1 MISVGARNFRARFWD
16 RSSADRAVRMER
28 PEDEGVLSLKTTVPN
43 RAMNQT
49 ASTRVFYG
57 WWVVLAAF
65 MNLFFAVGL
74 VFYGLPV
81 FYTSLVDS
89 LHFTRSQVTQG
100 LFLGFVI
107 VAPAFGF
114 MGALIDRFGARRVLR
129 VGILL
134 VALPLV
140 LMGWMTRLWEY
151 YLLCIVEVVGYV
163 LAGPISNQVLVSN
176 WFNAKRGRA
185 MGYAYLG
192 LGLGGVAAP
201 LLAALLVGRLGWRHA
216 FIIIGVLIAV
226 VLLPIAQWVTRSA
239 PAEMGLVPDGFQAA
253 PGVRPSTLATSVE
266 LGAAVRTANFWLILA
281 GSTLTI
287 GAIGTVIQQFVL
299 FLRDAGYTTM
309 QASHVS
315 SGLLFAGL
323 AGRVAVGYL
332 VDRYNKKNI
341 MALFYLVLA
350 LAIPL
355 LFLARQPAALWAFAL
370 IFGFAMGADYLL
382 IPLVTAECFGLA
394 ALGKLLSLIIM
405 ADSLGQFFG
414 PVLAGRIFEATRS
427 YNLAWTIITTA
438 GILGAGAIYAVRP
451 SRTMAR
457 KSQPGCV
464 PV

>member
-1 MISVGARNFRARFWD
+1 MSQ
-16 RSSADRAVRMER
+16 
-28 PEDEGVLSLKTTVPN
+28 TT
-43 RAMNQT
+43 
-49 ASTRVFYG
+49 STRVFYG
-57 WWVVLAAF
+57 WWIVLAAF
-65 MNLFFAVGL
+65 LDLFFAVGL

-89 LHFTRSQVTQG
+89 LHFTRSQVAQG

-107 VAPAFGF
+107 VSPASGF
-114 MGALIDRFGARRVLR
+114 MGALIDRIGARRVLR

-134 VALPLV
+134 VALPIA
-140 LMGWMTRLWEY
+140 LMGGMTHLWEY
-151 YLLCIVEVVGYV
+151 YVLCIVEVVGYV
-163 LAGPISNQVLVSN
+163 LAGPIANQVLVAN
-176 WFNAKRGRA
+176 WFQAKRGRA

-192 LGLGGVAAP
+192 LGFGGVAAP
-201 LLAALLVGRLGWRHA
+201 VLAAYLIGGLGWRRA
-216 FIIIGVLIAV
+216 FVIIGALIAV
-226 VLLPIAQWVTRSA
+226 VLLPVAQWLTRSA
-239 PAEMGLVPDGFQAA
+239 PGEMGLLADGVEPGRAPEGAGQA
-253 PGVRPSTLATSVE
+253 PSFSLR
-266 LGAAVRTANFWLILA
+266 AAVRTANFWLILV

-299 FLRDAGYTTM
+299 FLRDKGYTTV

-341 MALFYLVLA
+341 MALFYLLLA

-355 LFLARQPAALWAFAL
+355 LFLAQKPAALWLFAL

-382 IPLVTAECFGLA
+382 IPLVTAECFGLG

-414 PVLAGRIFEATRS
+414 PVLAGKIFEATHS
-427 YNLAWTIITTA
+427 YDLAWSIITAA
-438 GILGAGAIYAVRP
+438 GILGAAAIYAVRP
-451 SRTMAR
+451 PRTVV
-457 KSQPGCV
+457 SG
-464 PV
+464 

>member
-1 MISVGARNFRARFWD
+1 
-16 RSSADRAVRMER
+16 
-28 PEDEGVLSLKTTVPN
+28 
-43 RAMNQT
+43 MNQT
-49 ASTRVFYG
+49 ASTRIFYG
-57 WWVVLAAF
+57 WWIVLAAF

-89 LHFTRSQVTQG
+89 LHFTRSQVAQG

-114 MGALIDRFGARRVLR
+114 MGALIDRIGARRVLR

-140 LMGWMTRLWEY
+140 LMGGMTRLWEY
-151 YLLCIVEVVGYV
+151 YVLCIVEVVGYV
-163 LAGPISNQVLVSN
+163 LAGPISNQVLVAN
-176 WFNAKRGRA
+176 WFQAKRGRA

-201 LLAALLVGRLGWRHA
+201 VLAAYLIGGVGWRRA
-216 FIIIGVLIAV
+216 FVIIGAMIGV
-226 VLLPIAQWVTRSA
+226 VLFPIAQWLTRSA
-239 PAEMGLVPDGFQAA
+239 PGEMGLVPDGVEPA
-253 PGVRPSTLATSVE
+253 PAPAGAGPASSLP

-299 FLRDAGYTTM
+299 FLRDAGYTTV

-332 VDRYNKKNI
+332 VDRYDKKNV

-355 LFLARQPAALWAFAL
+355 LFVARQPAALWAFAL

-414 PVLAGRIFEATRS
+414 PVLAGRIFEATHS
-427 YNLAWTIITTA
+427 YDLAWSIITTA
-438 GILGAGAIYAVRP
+438 GVLGAAAIYAVRTP
-451 SRTMAR
+451 RRA
-457 KSQPGCV
+457 P
-464 PV
+464 

>member
-1 MISVGARNFRARFWD
+1 
-16 RSSADRAVRMER
+16 
-28 PEDEGVLSLKTTVPN
+28 
-43 RAMNQT
+43 MNQT

-57 WWVVLAAF
+57 WWIVLAAF
-65 MNLFFAVGL
+65 LNLFFAVGL

-89 LHFTRSQVTQG
+89 LHFTRSQVAQG

-114 MGALIDRFGARRVLR
+114 MGALIDRIGARRVLR

-134 VALPLV
+134 VASSIV
-140 LMGWMTRLWEY
+140 LMGSMTRLWEY
-151 YLLCIVEVVGYV
+151 YVLCIVEVVGYV
-163 LAGPISNQVLVSN
+163 LAGPISNQVLVST
-176 WFNAKRGRA
+176 WFQAKRGRA

-201 LLAALLVGRLGWRHA
+201 VLAAYLIGWVGWRRA
-216 FIIIGVLIAV
+216 FVIIGVIIGV
-226 VLLPIAQWVTRSA
+226 VLFPVAQWLTRSA
-239 PAEMGLVPDGFQAA
+239 PGEMGLVADGLESTPA
-253 PGVRPSTLATSVE
+253 PVG
-266 LGAAVRTANFWLILA
+266 LGPASSIPLGTAVRTANFWLILA

-299 FLRDAGYTTM
+299 FLRDTGYTTV

-332 VDRYNKKNI
+332 VDRYNKKNV
-341 MALFYLVLA
+341 MALFYLLLA

-355 LFLARQPAALWAFAL
+355 LFLAQHPAALWLFAL

-394 ALGKLLSLIIM
+394 SLGKLLSLIIM

-414 PVLAGRIFEATRS
+414 PVLAGKIFEATHS
-427 YNLAWTIITTA
+427 YDLAWSIITTA
-438 GILGAGAIYAVRP
+438 GILGAAAIYAVRTP
-451 SRTMAR
+451 RALAS
-457 KSQPGCV
+457 G
-464 PV
+464 

>member
-1 MISVGARNFRARFWD
+1 MISRDVRNCKVRF
-16 RSSADRAVRMER
+16 S
-28 PEDEGVLSLKTTVPN
+28 VPN
-43 RAMNQT
+43 LDEAFPMNQT
-49 ASTRVFYG
+49 TSPRIFYG

-65 MNLFFAVGL
+65 LNLFFAVGL

-89 LHFTRSQVTQG
+89 LHFTRSQVAQG
-100 LFLGFVI
+100 MFLGFVI
-107 VAPAFGF
+107 VAPAFVF
-114 MGALIDRFGARRVLR
+114 MGALIDRLGARPILRAGVLA
-129 VGILL
+129 
-134 VALPLV
+134 VALAFI
-140 LMGWMTRLWEY
+140 LMARMTRLWEY
-151 YLLCIVEVVGYV
+151 YALCIVEVVGYV

-176 WFNAKRGRA
+176 WFRVKRGQA

-192 LGLGGVAAP
+192 LGIGGVAAP
-201 LLAALLVGRLGWRHA
+201 VLAAYLIRWAGWRWA
-216 FIIIGVLIAV
+216 FAIIGALIAV
-226 VLLPIAQWVTRSA
+226 VLLPVAQWLTRSS
-239 PAEMGLVPDGFQAA
+239 PEEMGLVPDGIDA
-253 PGVRPSTLATSVE
+253 PATKSGLNASSPFS

-299 FLRDAGYTTM
+299 FLRDTGYTTV

-332 VDRYNKKNI
+332 VDRYHKKNV
-341 MALFYLVLA
+341 MALFYLILG

-355 LFLARQPAALWAFAL
+355 LFVARHPAALWSFA
-370 IFGFAMGADYLL
+370 IVFGFAMGADYLL

-414 PVLAGRIFEATRS
+414 PVLAGRIFEATHS
-427 YNLAWTIITTA
+427 YDLAWGIITTA
-438 GILGAGAIYAVRP
+438 GILGAAAIYAVRTTVD
-451 SRTMAR
+451 R
-457 KSQPGCV
+457 V
-464 PV
+464 

>member
-1 MISVGARNFRARFWD
+1 
-16 RSSADRAVRMER
+16 
-28 PEDEGVLSLKTTVPN
+28 
-43 RAMNQT
+43 MNQT
-49 ASTRVFYG
+49 ASTQRFYG
-57 WWVVLAAF
+57 WWIVLAAF
-65 MNLFFAVGL
+65 LNLFFAVGL

-89 LHFTRSQVTQG
+89 LHFTRSQVAQG

-114 MGALIDRFGARRVLR
+114 MGALIDRIGARRVLR

-140 LMGWMTRLWEY
+140 LMGGMTRLWEY
-151 YLLCIVEVVGYV
+151 YVLCVVEVVGYV
-163 LAGPISNQVLVSN
+163 LAGPISNQVLISN
-176 WFNAKRGRA
+176 WFQAKRGRA

-201 LLAALLVGRLGWRHA
+201 VLAAYLIAGLGWRRA
-216 FIIIGVLIAV
+216 FVIIGAMIGV
-226 VLLPIAQWVTRSA
+226 VLFPIAQWLTRSA
-239 PAEMGLVPDGFQAA
+239 PGEMGLVPDGAESSQA
-253 PGVRPSTLATSVE
+253 PGGAGQASSFP

-299 FLRDAGYTTM
+299 FLRDTGYTTV

-315 SGLLFAGL
+315 SGLLLAGL

-332 VDRYNKKNI
+332 VDRYNKKNV
-341 MALFYLVLA
+341 MALFYLLLA

-414 PVLAGRIFEATRS
+414 PVLAGKIFEATHS
-427 YNLAWTIITTA
+427 YDLAWSIITMA
-438 GILGAGAIYAVRP
+438 GILGAAAIYAVQT
-451 SRTMAR
+451 SRRAR
-457 KSQPGCV
+457 AAGVS
-464 PV
+464 

>member
-1 MISVGARNFRARFWD
+1 
-16 RSSADRAVRMER
+16 
-28 PEDEGVLSLKTTVPN
+28 
-43 RAMNQT
+43 MNQT
-49 ASTRVFYG
+49 TSPRVFYG

-65 MNLFFAVGL
+65 LNLFFAVGL

-89 LHFTRSQVTQG
+89 LHFTRSQVAQG
-100 LFLGFVI
+100 MFLGFVI

-114 MGALIDRFGARRVLR
+114 MGALIDRVGARRVLR
-129 VGILL
+129 VGIVM

-140 LMGWMTRLWEY
+140 LMAWMTRLWEY
-151 YLLCIVEVVGYV
+151 YALCIVEVVGYV

-176 WFNAKRGRA
+176 WFRVKRGRA

-192 LGLGGVAAP
+192 LGFGGVAAP
-201 LLAALLVGRLGWRHA
+201 ILAAYLIRWLGWRWA
-216 FIIIGVLIAV
+216 FAIIGALIGV
-226 VLLPIAQWVTRSA
+226 VLFPIAQWLTRSA
-239 PAEMGLVPDGFQAA
+239 PGEMGLIADGVAPTSAVAGEAPASSVP
-253 PGVRPSTLATSVE
+253 

-299 FLRDAGYTTM
+299 FLRDTGYTTV

-323 AGRVAVGYL
+323 VGRVAVGYL

-341 MALFYLVLA
+341 MALFYLLLA

-382 IPLVTAECFGLA
+382 IPIVTAECFGLG

-414 PVLAGRIFEATRS
+414 PVLAGRIFEATHS
-427 YNLAWTIITTA
+427 YDLAWGIIATA
-438 GILGAGAIYAVRP
+438 GILGAAAIYAVRTRRD
-451 SRTMAR
+451 SGFGVRD
-457 KSQPGCV
+457 
-464 PV
+464 

>member
-1 MISVGARNFRARFWD
+1 
-16 RSSADRAVRMER
+16 
-28 PEDEGVLSLKTTVPN
+28 
-43 RAMNQT
+43 MNQT
-49 ASTRVFYG
+49 VSPRVFYG
-57 WWVVLAAF
+57 WWIVLAAF

-89 LHFTRSQVTQG
+89 LHFSRSQVAQG

-114 MGALIDRFGARRVLR
+114 MGALIDRIGARRVLR
-129 VGILL
+129 AGILL

-140 LMGWMTRLWEY
+140 LMGGMTRLWEY
-151 YLLCIVEVVGYV
+151 YVLCIVEVVGYV
-163 LAGPISNQVLVSN
+163 LAGPISNQVLVAN
-176 WFNAKRGRA
+176 WFQAKRGRA

-192 LGLGGVAAP
+192 LGLGGVVAP
-201 LLAALLVGRLGWRHA
+201 VLAAYLIGGVGWRRA
-216 FIIIGVLIAV
+216 FVIIGAMIGV
-226 VLLPIAQWVTRSA
+226 VLFPIAQWLTRSA
-239 PAEMGLVPDGFQAA
+239 PAEMGLVPDGVE
-253 PGVRPSTLATSVE
+253 PTLAPEGASQASSLQ
-266 LGAAVRTANFWLILA
+266 LGVAVRTANFWLILA

-299 FLRDAGYTTM
+299 FLRDAGYTTV

-332 VDRYNKKNI
+332 VDRFNKKNV

-355 LFLARQPAALWAFAL
+355 LFVVRQPAALWAFAL

-414 PVLAGRIFEATRS
+414 PVLAGRIFEATHS
-427 YNLAWTIITTA
+427 YDLAWSIITTA
-438 GILGAGAIYAVRP
+438 GVLGAAAIYAVRTP
-451 SRTMAR
+451 RRAPAAGVS
-457 KSQPGCV
+457 
-464 PV
+464 

>member
-1 MISVGARNFRARFWD
+1 
-16 RSSADRAVRMER
+16 
-28 PEDEGVLSLKTTVPN
+28 
-43 RAMNQT
+43 MNQT
-49 ASTRVFYG
+49 TSTRFFYG
-57 WWVVLAAF
+57 WWVVLSAF

-89 LHFTRSQVTQG
+89 LHFTRSQVAQG
-100 LFLGFVI
+100 LFLGFVV

-114 MGALIDRFGARRVLR
+114 MGALIDRVGARRVLR

-140 LMGWMTRLWEY
+140 LMGGMTRLWQY
-151 YLLCIVEVVGYV
+151 YVLCVVEVVGYV
-163 LAGPISNQVLVSN
+163 LAGPIANQVLVSN

-192 LGLGGVAAP
+192 LGFGGVAAP
-201 LLAALLVGRLGWRHA
+201 VLAARLIGELGWRRA
-216 FIIIGVLIAV
+216 FVIIGAIIAV
-226 VLLPIAQWVTRSA
+226 VLFPIAQWLTRST
-239 PAEMGLVPDGFQAA
+239 PGEVGLAADGGGSEPVPGRVGQ
-253 PGVRPSTLATSVE
+253 PPSVQ
-266 LGAAVRTANFWLILA
+266 LGAAVRTANFWLILV

-299 FLRDAGYTTM
+299 FLRDTGYTT
-309 QASHVS
+309 ARAAHVS

-323 AGRVAVGYL
+323 VGRVAVGYL
-332 VDRYNKKNI
+332 VDRYSKKNV
-341 MALFYLVLA
+341 MALFYLLLA

-370 IFGFAMGADYLL
+370 VFGFAMGADYLL

-394 ALGKLLSLIIM
+394 SLGKLLSLIIM

-414 PVLAGRIFEATRS
+414 PVLAGRIFEATHS
-427 YNLAWTIITTA
+427 YNLAWSIITAA
-438 GILGAGAIYAVRP
+438 GILGAAAIYAVRT
-451 SRTMAR
+451 SRGSGLGIR
-457 KSQPGCV
+457 G
-464 PV
+464 

>member
-1 MISVGARNFRARFWD
+1 MSQ
-16 RSSADRAVRMER
+16 
-28 PEDEGVLSLKTTVPN
+28 TT
-43 RAMNQT
+43 
-49 ASTRVFYG
+49 STRVFYG
-57 WWVVLAAF
+57 WWIVLAAF
-65 MNLFFAVGL
+65 LNLFFAVGL

-89 LHFTRSQVTQG
+89 LHFTRSQVAQG

-107 VAPAFGF
+107 VSPASGF
-114 MGALIDRFGARRVLR
+114 MGALIDRIGARRVLR

-134 VALPLV
+134 VALPIA
-140 LMGWMTRLWEY
+140 LMGGMTHLWEY
-151 YLLCIVEVVGYV
+151 YVLCIVEVVGYV
-163 LAGPISNQVLVSN
+163 LAGPIANQVLVAN
-176 WFNAKRGRA
+176 WFQAKRGRA

-192 LGLGGVAAP
+192 LGFGGVAAP
-201 LLAALLVGRLGWRHA
+201 VLAAYLIGGLGWRRA
-216 FIIIGVLIAV
+216 FVIIGALIAV
-226 VLLPIAQWVTRSA
+226 VLLPVAQWLTRSA
-239 PAEMGLVPDGFQAA
+239 PGEMGLLADGVEPGRAPEGAGQA
-253 PGVRPSTLATSVE
+253 PSFSLR
-266 LGAAVRTANFWLILA
+266 AAVRTANFWLILV

-299 FLRDAGYTTM
+299 FLRDKGYTTV

-341 MALFYLVLA
+341 MALFYLLLA

-355 LFLARQPAALWAFAL
+355 LFLAQKPAALWLFAL

-382 IPLVTAECFGLA
+382 IPLVTAECFGLG

-414 PVLAGRIFEATRS
+414 PVLAGKIFEATHS
-427 YNLAWTIITTA
+427 YDLAWSIITAA
-438 GILGAGAIYAVRP
+438 GILGAAAIYAVRP
-451 SRTMAR
+451 PRTVV
-457 KSQPGCV
+457 SG
-464 PV
+464 

>member
-1 MISVGARNFRARFWD
+1 
-16 RSSADRAVRMER
+16 
-28 PEDEGVLSLKTTVPN
+28 
-43 RAMNQT
+43 MNQT
-49 ASTRVFYG
+49 ASKDIFYG

-65 MNLFFAVGL
+65 LNLFFAVGV

-89 LHFTRSQVTQG
+89 LHFTRSQVAQG

-114 MGALIDRFGARRVLR
+114 MGALIDRIGARRVLR
-129 VGILL
+129 VGIVL

-140 LMGWMTRLWEY
+140 LMGGMTRLWEY
-151 YLLCIVEVVGYV
+151 YALCIVEVVGYV
-163 LAGPISNQVLVSN
+163 LAGPISNQVLVAN
-176 WFNAKRGRA
+176 WFQAKRGRA

-201 LLAALLVGRLGWRHA
+201 VLAAYLIEGMGWRRA
-216 FIIIGVLIAV
+216 FVVIGAMIGV
-226 VLLPIAQWVTRSA
+226 VLFPVAQWLTRSA
-239 PAEMGLVPDGFQAA
+239 PGEMGLVADGVEPPRA
-253 PGVRPSTLATSVE
+253 PGEAGPASSFP

-299 FLRDAGYTTM
+299 FLRDTGYTTV

-323 AGRVAVGYL
+323 TGRVAVGYL
-332 VDRYNKKNI
+332 VDRYNKKNV
-341 MALFYLVLA
+341 MALFYLLLA

-355 LFLARQPAALWAFAL
+355 LFVARQPAALWAFAL

-414 PVLAGRIFEATRS
+414 PVLAGRIFEATHS
-427 YNLAWTIITTA
+427 YDLAWSIITTA
-438 GILGAGAIYAVRP
+438 GVLGATAIYSVRP
-451 SRTMAR
+451 PRRAGTA
-457 KSQPGCV
+457 
-464 PV
+464 

>member
-1 MISVGARNFRARFWD
+1 M
-16 RSSADRAVRMER
+16 
-28 PEDEGVLSLKTTVPN
+28 
-43 RAMNQT
+43 
-49 ASTRVFYG
+49 
-57 WWVVLAAF
+57 VLAAF
-65 MNLFFAVGL
+65 LNLFFAVGL

-81 FYTSLVDS
+81 FYASLVDS
-89 LHFTRSQVTQG
+89 LHFTRSQVAQG
-100 LFLGFVI
+100 MFLGFVI

-114 MGALIDRFGARRVLR
+114 MGALIDRRGPRWVLR
-129 VGILL
+129 IGIVL

-140 LMGWMTRLWEY
+140 LMRWMTSLFEY
-151 YLLCIVEVVGYV
+151 YVLCIVEVVGYV

-176 WFNAKRGRA
+176 WFRAKRGRA

-201 LLAALLVGRLGWRHA
+201 VLAAYLIGGLGWRRA
-216 FIIIGVLIAV
+216 FVIIGILIGG
-226 VLLPIAQWVTRSA
+226 VLLPIAQWLTRST
-239 PAEMGLVPDGFQAA
+239 PGEMGLKSDGVEPERNASEPGPA
-253 PGVRPSTLATSVE
+253 PPPVH
-266 LGAAVRTANFWLILA
+266 LGAAVRTTNFWLILA

-299 FLRDAGYTTM
+299 FLRDVGYTTV

-332 VDRYNKKNI
+332 VDRYNKKNV
-341 MALFYLVLA
+341 MALFYLLLA

-355 LFLARQPAALWAFAL
+355 LFVARQAAALWAFAL

-414 PVLAGRIFEATRS
+414 PVLAGKIFESTHS
-427 YNLAWTIITTA
+427 YDLAWSIITTA
-438 GILGAGAIYAVRP
+438 GILGAAAIYAVRP
-451 SRTMAR
+451 PKAVV
-457 KSQPGCV
+457 GG
-464 PV
+464 

>member
-1 MISVGARNFRARFWD
+1 
-16 RSSADRAVRMER
+16 
-28 PEDEGVLSLKTTVPN
+28 
-43 RAMNQT
+43 MNQPAT
-49 ASTRVFYG
+49 TRVFYG
-57 WWVVLAAF
+57 WWVVLSAF
-65 MNLFFAVGL
+65 LNLFFAVGL

-89 LHFTRSQVTQG
+89 LHFTRSQVAQG

-114 MGALIDRFGARRVLR
+114 MGALLDRIGARRVLR
-129 VGILL
+129 VGVLL

-140 LMGWMTRLWEY
+140 LMGGMTRLWEY
-151 YLLCIVEVVGYV
+151 YLLCVVEVVGYV

-176 WFNAKRGRA
+176 WFRAKRGRA

-192 LGLGGVAAP
+192 LGLGGAAAP
-201 LLAALLVGRLGWRHA
+201 VLAAYLIGWVGWRRA
-216 FIIIGVLIAV
+216 FVIIGVLIGVALFPV
-226 VLLPIAQWVTRSA
+226 AQWLTRSA
-239 PAEMGLVPDGFQAA
+239 PGEMGLAADGDDPALA
-253 PGVRPSTLATSVE
+253 PAGAGLASSFS
-266 LGAAVRTANFWLILA
+266 LGPAVRTANFWLILA

-299 FLRDAGYTTM
+299 FLRDTGYTRI

-315 SGLLFAGL
+315 SGLLLAGL

-332 VDRYNKKNI
+332 VDRFNKKNV
-341 MALFYLVLA
+341 MALFYLLLA

-355 LFLARQPAALWAFAL
+355 LFLARQPAALWAFAI

-394 ALGKLLSLIIM
+394 SLGKLLSLIIM

-414 PVLAGRIFEATRS
+414 PVLAGKIFEATHS
-427 YNLAWTIITTA
+427 YDLAWGIITTA
-438 GILGAGAIYAVRP
+438 GILGAAAIYAVGG
-451 SRTMAR
+451 AR
-457 KSQPGCV
+457 DKG
-464 PV
+464 

>member
-1 MISVGARNFRARFWD
+1 
-16 RSSADRAVRMER
+16 
-28 PEDEGVLSLKTTVPN
+28 
-43 RAMNQT
+43 MNQA

-81 FYTSLVDS
+81 FYTSMVDS
-89 LHFTRSQVTQG
+89 LHFTRSQVAQG

-114 MGALIDRFGARRVLR
+114 MGAILDRIGARRVLR

-134 VALPLV
+134 VTLSLV
-140 LMGWMTRLWEY
+140 LMGGMTRLGQY
-151 YLLCIVEVVGYV
+151 YVLCIVYVVGYV

-176 WFNAKRGRA
+176 WFQAKRGRA

-201 LLAALLVGRLGWRHA
+201 VLAVHMMEGLGWRRA
-216 FIIIGVLIAV
+216 FVIIGAMIGV
-226 VLLPIAQWVTRSA
+226 VLFPIAQWLTRSA
-239 PAEMGLVPDGFQAA
+239 PEELGLVADGVEPTPVLGGTGPERAGQT
-253 PGVRPSTLATSVE
+253 PSFSLM
-266 LGAAVRTANFWLILA
+266 AAVRTANFWLILA

-299 FLRDAGYTTM
+299 FLRDTGYTTV
-309 QASHVS
+309 QASRVS
-315 SGLLFAGL
+315 SGLLLAGL
-323 AGRVAVGYL
+323 AGRVAVGHL
-332 VDRYNKKNI
+332 VDRYNKKNV
-341 MALFYLVLA
+341 MALFYLILA

-355 LFLARQPAALWAFAL
+355 LFLARQPAALWTFAVV
-370 IFGFAMGADYLL
+370 FGFAMGADYLL
-382 IPLVTAECFGLA
+382 IPLVAAECFGLA

-414 PVLAGRIFEATRS
+414 PVLAGKIFEATHS
-427 YNLAWTIITTA
+427 YDLAWDIITTA
-438 GILGAGAIYAVRP
+438 GILGAAAIYAVRTR
-451 SRTMAR
+451 RTVAR
-457 KSQPGCV
+457 SKW
-464 PV
+464 

>member
-1 MISVGARNFRARFWD
+1 
-16 RSSADRAVRMER
+16 
-28 PEDEGVLSLKTTVPN
+28 
-43 RAMNQT
+43 MNQT
-49 ASTRVFYG
+49 ASKGIFYG
-57 WWVVLAAF
+57 WWIVLASF

-89 LHFTRSQVTQG
+89 LHFTRSQVAQG

-114 MGALIDRFGARRVLR
+114 MGALIDRIGARRVLR

-140 LMGWMTRLWEY
+140 LMGGMTRLWEY
-151 YLLCIVEVVGYV
+151 YFLCIVEVVGYV

-176 WFNAKRGRA
+176 WFQAKRGRA

-201 LLAALLVGRLGWRHA
+201 VLAAYLIGWVGWRRA
-216 FIIIGVLIAV
+216 FVIIGVMIGVALFPV
-226 VLLPIAQWVTRSA
+226 AQWLTRSA
-239 PAEMGLVPDGFQAA
+239 PGEMGLVADGVERMRA
-253 PGVRPSTLATSVE
+253 PGEAGQASSLP

-299 FLRDAGYTTM
+299 FLRDAGYTTV

-332 VDRYNKKNI
+332 VDRFNKKNV
-341 MALFYLVLA
+341 MALFYLLLA

-355 LFLARQPAALWAFAL
+355 LFVARQPAALWAFAL

-414 PVLAGRIFEATRS
+414 PVLAGRIFEATHS
-427 YNLAWTIITTA
+427 YDLAWSIITTA
-438 GILGAGAIYAVRP
+438 GVLGAAAIYAVRIP
-451 SRTMAR
+451 RRAR
-457 KSQPGCV
+457 AA
-464 PV
+464 